1 MNDEYVVEPCMI
13 GDSATMEDAE
23 YIAAYLTSHG
33 HPARAAATEG
43 HRNSPD
49 IEPPSRLWSAACDA
63 CAVAH
68 KWA

>member
-1 MNDEYVVEPCMI
+1 MDTEYIVEPCMI
-13 GDSATMEDAE
+13 GDSATMKDAE

-33 HPARAAATEG
+33 HPAKADGTEG

-49 IEPPSRLWSAACDA
+49 IEPPSQLWAAACDA